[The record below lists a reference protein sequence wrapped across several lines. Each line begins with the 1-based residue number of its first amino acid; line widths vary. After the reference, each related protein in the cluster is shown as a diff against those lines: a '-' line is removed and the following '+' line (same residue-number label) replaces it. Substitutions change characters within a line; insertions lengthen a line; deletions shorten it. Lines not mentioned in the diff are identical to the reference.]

1 MSSLDISDE
10 PVPVEEVASTSVE
23 EPNITTNVEDVSD
36 EESVVSSDEEV
47 AASETVEP
55 AAEEP
60 AKEPTQEVASETVKP
75 EVVEPEVVEPNE
87 VKSSDNDLENRVKE
101 LEERLNHLLNIL
113 PIWANGCANFPTS
126 PHDLINLL

>member
-1 MSSLDISDE
+1 MVLKLAE
-10 PVPVEEVASTSVE
+10 VEVA
-23 EPNITTNVEDVSD
+23 
-36 EESVVSSDEEV
+36 
-47 AASETVEP
+47 VEP
-55 AAEEP
+55 APEES
-60 AKEPTQEVASETVKP
+60 AP
-75 EVVEPEVVEPNE
+75 EE